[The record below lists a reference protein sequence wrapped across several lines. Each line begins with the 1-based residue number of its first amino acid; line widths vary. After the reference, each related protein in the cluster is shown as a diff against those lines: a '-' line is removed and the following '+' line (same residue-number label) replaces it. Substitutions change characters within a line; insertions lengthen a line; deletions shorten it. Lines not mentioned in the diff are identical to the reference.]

1 MTRHLPGEPVHGVQ
15 RCSRCGRVLVDW
27 AGYEAQVVAGEPTH
41 AMFWRS
47 GEAIVVDGPFSGT
60 AGDNYPDVPDCT
72 PATKE

>member
-1 MTRHLPGEPVHGVQ
+1 
-15 RCSRCGRVLVDW
+15 
-27 AGYEAQVVAGEPTH
+27 
-41 AMFWRS
+41 MFWRA